1 MIWSRLALS
10 NPTATLVAVL
20 LVVLFGAISLSRL
33 PIQLTPEVERPEITI
48 RTAWRAA
55 APEEIEAE
63 IIEPQEKVLRG
74 LPGVSRI
81 VSKAQRGQGEVSI
94 EFVVGHDLRR
104 GLIEVLNRLN
114 RVPRY
119 PEDANEPVIDTV
131 GGNSRAIAW
140 FMARPGEGNTRDI
153 QGYKDY
159 AEEVVQTRFERVPG
173 VARSEVY
180 GGREREVRI
189 TFDPYK
195 AASLGVQLPAA
206 ARLTGSNQDISG
218 GDVSVG
224 KRRYTLRFTGAFDAG
239 DLGELVLEWRDGL
252 PVRLRDVADIEVAL
266 ADRKSFVLANG
277 VRSIAVNAH
286 REIGVNVLTVME
298 GLKRAAVDLAEGP
311 LARARLAFKQ
321 AYDETTYIN
330 RSIEMVR
337 NNLGLGVALAIVVLW
352 LFLRRFRAT
361 LLVAVAIPVSLFAA
375 FLGLDFAGRT
385 VNIISL
391 AGLAFAVGMTLD
403 AAIVVLENIVR
414 LRERGMAAEEAALM
428 GPEQVWGAL
437 LASTATTVAIFL
449 PIVFLED
456 EAGQLFADLALT
468 IAMAVIASML
478 VALTVIPAAA
488 SKWLA
493 REQQVDKPARWRQA
507 ITSAIVRLTDGPA
520 RRAFWI
526 VTLTVIPLGI
536 TLTLAPRSILG
547 LIPVPERLASQVP
560 ASPLALRA
568 SYLPQGNR
576 NLVFA
581 FIIPPP
587 GVNIDHLE
595 NEMGRVVAQ
604 RMQPY
609 LDGAEEPKIDAYFF
623 VAFSRGVFMGA
634 RTEDEART
642 DELIP
647 IVNRTIRGFPDTIAF
662 ARRASLFGGFGAG
675 NTIDVNVQ
683 SRNIEALMEAALAG
697 FVSINQALPGA
708 RVRPFPGLELAEP
721 ELRLVPDERRLAEA
735 GWSREVMA
743 SVTRALGEGLYVG
756 DYFDGEKRMDI
767 VVRVPR
773 WETPEELASIPLATP
788 GGVLP
793 VSELARIERTAG
805 PNEIRRI
812 DRRRT
817 VTLQVSPPEGM
828 SLEEAIEVIASQV
841 VPRVEAQLPDDGEVR
856 FSGTADKLQTALQSM
871 SGSFVL
877 AIAILFLLMAA
888 LFRSFKD
895 SVLVLLALPLA
906 TVGSLIALRL
916 MNDVFGIPQ
925 PLDLLTMIG
934 FIILLG
940 LVVNNAILLVHQTRA
955 MERHGLARRTAVTEA
970 VGMRLRP
977 ILMSTL
983 TSIFGMLPLLLI
995 PGAGSELYRGLAAVI
1010 IGGMCV
1016 SAAFTLILLPSLLRI
1031 GEGASRPAGEHAGE
1045 PVAA

>member
-63 IIEPQEKVLRG
+63 IVEPQEKVLRG

-239 DLGELVLEWRDGL
+239 DLGGLVLEWRDGL

-298 GLKRAAVDLAEGP
+298 GLKRAAADLAEGP
-311 LARARLAFKQ
+311 LARARLVFRQ

-493 REQQVDKPARWRQA
+493 REKQVDKPARWRQA

-536 TLTLAPRSILG
+536 TLALAPRSILG
-547 LIPVPERLASQVP
+547 LVPVPEQLASQVP

-595 NEMGRVVAQ
+595 NEMGRVVAR

-662 ARRASLFGGFGAG
+662 ARRASLFGGFGSG

-683 SRNIEALMEAALAG
+683 SRNIEALMETALAG
-697 FVSINQALPGA
+697 FIGINQALPGA

-773 WETPEELASIPLATP
+773 WETPEELASIPLSTP

-817 VTLQVSPPEGM
+817 VTLQVTPPEGM

-841 VPRVEAQLPDDGEVR
+841 VPRLEARLPDDGDVR

-916 MNDVFGIPQ
+916 MNDVAGIAQ

>member
-63 IIEPQEKVLRG
+63 IVEPQEKVLRG

-239 DLGELVLEWRDGL
+239 DLGGLVLEWRDGL

-298 GLKRAAVDLAEGP
+298 GLKRAAADLAEGP
-311 LARARLAFKQ
+311 LARARLAFRQ

-337 NNLGLGVALAIVVLW
+337 NNLGLGVALAVVVLW

-507 ITSAIVRLTDGPA
+507 VTSAIVRLTDGPA

-536 TLTLAPRSILG
+536 TLALAPRSILG
-547 LIPVPERLASQVP
+547 LVPVPERLASQVP

-595 NEMGRVVAQ
+595 NEMGRVVAR

-773 WETPEELASIPLATP
+773 WETPEELASIPLSTP

-841 VPRVEAQLPDDGEVR
+841 VPLVEARLPDDGDVR

-916 MNDVFGIPQ
+916 MNDVFGIAQ

-1031 GEGASRPAGEHAGE
+1031 GEGASRPAEEHAGE

>member
-10 NPTATLVAVL
+10 NRTATLVAVL
-20 LVVLFGAISLSRL
+20 LVVLFGAISVSRL
-33 PIQLTPEVERPEITI
+33 PVQLTPEVERPEITI

-119 PEDANEPVIDTV
+119 PDDADEPVIDTV

-140 FMARPGEGNTRDI
+140 FMAVAGEGNTRDI
-153 QGYKDY
+153 QGYKEY

-180 GGREREVRI
+180 GGRDREVRI
-189 TFDPYK
+189 TFDPYR

-206 ARLTGSNQDISG
+206 ARLTGSNEDISG

-224 KRRYTLRFTGAFDAG
+224 KRRYTLRFTGAFDAA

-266 ADRKSFVLANG
+266 ADRKSFVISNG

-286 REIGVNVLTVME
+286 REIGVNVLDVME
-298 GLKRAAVDLAEGP
+298 GLRRAAADLAEGP
-311 LARARLAFKQ
+311 LARAGLVFKQ

-337 NNLGLGVALAIVVLW
+337 NNLGLGVALATAVLW

-414 LRERGMAAEEAALM
+414 LRERGMDADEAALM

-468 IAMAVIASML
+468 IAMAVVASMV
-478 VALTVIPAAA
+478 VALTVIPAAS
-488 SKWLA
+488 SKLLA
-493 REQQVDKPARWRQA
+493 REPLKDRHARWRRA
-507 ITSAIVRLTDGPA
+507 VTSAIVRLTDGPA

-526 VTLTVIPLGI
+526 ATLTLIPLGVS
-536 TLTLAPRSILG
+536 LALAPKSILG
-547 LIPVPERLASQVP
+547 LVPVPERFASLVP
-560 ASPLALRA
+560 ESPLALRA

-595 NEMGRVVAQ
+595 NEMGQVVAD
-604 RMQPY
+604 RIGPY
-609 LDGAEEPKIDAYFF
+609 LDGSKEPKIDRYFF

-634 RTEDEART
+634 RTADEART

-647 IVNRTIRGFPDTIAF
+647 IINGTIRGFPDTIAF
-662 ARRASLFGGFGAG
+662 ARRASLFGGFGSG
-675 NTIDVNVQ
+675 NTIDVDIQ
-683 SRNIEALMEAALAG
+683 SRNIEALMKAALGG
-697 FVSINQALPGA
+697 FIGISQALPGA

-743 SVTRALGEGLYVG
+743 AVTRALGEGLYVG
-756 DYFDGEKRMDI
+756 DYFDGEKRLDI

-773 WETPEELASIPLATP
+773 WETPEELASIPLTTP

-817 VTLQVSPPEGM
+817 VTLQVTPPEGM
-828 SLEEAIEVIASQV
+828 SLEEAIETIANQV
-841 VPRVEAQLPDDGEVR
+841 VPQVQSQLPDDGEVR
-856 FSGTADKLQTALQSM
+856 FSGTADKLQTALRSM
-871 SGSFVL
+871 SGSFLL

-906 TVGSLIALRL
+906 TVGSLVALRL
-916 MNDVFGIPQ
+916 MNDVFGVSQ
-925 PLDLLTMIG
+925 SLDLLTMIG
-934 FIILLG
+934 FIILIG

-955 MERHGLARRTAVTEA
+955 MERHGLARRSAVTEA

-977 ILMSTL
+977 IIMSTL
-983 TSIFGMLPLLLI
+983 TSIFGMLPLLLV

-1016 SAAFTLILLPSLLRI
+1016 SAAFTLLLLPSLLRI
-1031 GEGASRPAGEHAGE
+1031 GEGASRPAEERAGE
-1045 PVAA
+1045 PVTA